1 MENTHSTFLVLK
13 IREDKS
19 NGKTE
24 ITVDKG
30 FDSLVDA
37 KRYKDAKDLIERLTP
52 SEYCTNVSIPRIKKI
67 RIKTLANL
75 NGKSLF
81 KLKIIAEAKANN
93 PNLK

>member
-1 MENTHSTFLVLK
+1 MENTHSTFLVVK

-37 KRYKDAKDLIERLTP
+37 KKYKDAKDLIERLTP
-52 SEYCTNVSIPRIKKI
+52 SEYWVYSYKI
-67 RIKTLANL
+67 QQIFY
-75 NGKSLF
+75 KSF
-81 KLKIIAEAKANN
+81 VQEAKAS
-93 PNLK
+93 

>member
-37 KRYKDAKDLIERLTP
+37 KNYKDAKDLIERLTP
-52 SEYCTNVSIPRIKKI
+52 SKYWVTSYKIQQIFYKSFVQTEKKSWKDLI
-67 RIKTLANL
+67 
-75 NGKSLF
+75 SV
-81 KLKIIAEAKANN
+81 
-93 PNLK
+93 

>member
-13 IREDKS
+13 IQEFKS

-30 FDSLVDA
+30 FNSLVDA

-52 SEYCTNVSIPRIKKI
+52 SEYWVYSYKI
-67 RIKTLANL
+67 QQIFY
-75 NGKSLF
+75 KSF
-81 KLKIIAEAKANN
+81 VQEAQAS
-93 PNLK
+93 